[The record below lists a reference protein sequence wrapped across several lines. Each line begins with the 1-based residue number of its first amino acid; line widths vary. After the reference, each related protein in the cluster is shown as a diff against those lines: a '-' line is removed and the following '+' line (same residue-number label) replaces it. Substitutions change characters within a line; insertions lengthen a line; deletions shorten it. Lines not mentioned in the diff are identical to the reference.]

1 MAFYEKIAEKQS
13 IFRRNT
19 CPCLPGVLVLGG
31 VLSSHNLGHGAPLDS
46 APAAAHNRRGS
57 GGGGGGGLGRRDAA
71 QAEADKAQHQ
81 GSD

>member
-31 VLSSHNLGHGAPLDS
+31 VLSSHNLGAPLDP

-57 GGGGGGGLGRRDAA
+57 GGGGGGGRRDAA
-71 QAEADKAQHQ
+71 QAEADIAQHQ